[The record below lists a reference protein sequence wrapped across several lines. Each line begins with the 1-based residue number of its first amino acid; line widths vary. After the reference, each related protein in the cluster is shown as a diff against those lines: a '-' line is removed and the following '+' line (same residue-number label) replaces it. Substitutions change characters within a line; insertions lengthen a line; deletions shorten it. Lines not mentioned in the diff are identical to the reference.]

1 MKTGAERWCGYAGRV
16 LRVDLDT
23 GRSTI
28 EPLDREAAR
37 RCLGGRGLNMQV
49 LYDEV
54 HPEVDP
60 LSPENRLMFATGPL
74 VGTAFSGA
82 SRVNVSA
89 RSPLTGILG
98 DSNAGGFFGPELKY
112 AGFDQVI
119 IRGRAPDLTY
129 LLITEE
135 GACLRPAGH
144 LRGQDVWQTQQA
156 IRAELG
162 DEGVQVGVAGPAAEN
177 GVLFAGVFFNLAR
190 PAARTG
196 MGAVMAAKNLKAVAV
211 RGRGAVRVADR
222 AAFDAAVALAD
233 AAIFAHPE
241 YEPRKRLGTTRLVRA
256 LHGLGCLASF
266 HFRTGRFPGVERV
279 SGEHLAATYRLKG
292 KACFGCNIPCS
303 RFFRVDSGPFA
314 GLASE
319 GPEFEGLAG
328 FSSRVGNDDL
338 ALALRA
344 IDMCNRYGMDVIST
358 SEVISFLM
366 ELAEAG
372 IVGPGEADGLDL
384 RWGSGRTILALIE
397 KICRRE
403 GIGEVLA
410 GGVRRAAQLIGR
422 RSERYAMHIKGMEVF
437 QADPR
442 GIKGYALGLA
452 VASRGGDHLR
462 SEPWFELTGNREEA
476 LRRFGVA
483 EAAERLAPAGKGV
496 LVKHYEERCA
506 LADCLE
512 VCKNTLVNMEILPYD
527 QAARVLSAAT
537 GWEFSEEEV
546 RDACERLVN
555 LERCYNA
562 RLGLGRRDDTLPER
576 FTREPLPPDS
586 GPSAGSVVELD
597 RMLDE
602 YYRARGWDES
612 TGLPKKETLSR
623 LGLEQP
629 AP

>member
-144 LRGQDVWQTQQA
+144 LRGLDVWQTQQA

-222 AAFDAAVALAD
+222 AA
-233 AAIFAHPE
+233 
-241 YEPRKRLGTTRLVRA
+241 
-256 LHGLGCLASF
+256 
-266 HFRTGRFPGVERV
+266 
-279 SGEHLAATYRLKG
+279 
-292 KACFGCNIPCS
+292 
-303 RFFRVDSGPFA
+303 
-314 GLASE
+314 
-319 GPEFEGLAG
+319 
-328 FSSRVGNDDL
+328 
-338 ALALRA
+338 
-344 IDMCNRYGMDVIST
+344 
-358 SEVISFLM
+358 
-366 ELAEAG
+366 
-372 IVGPGEADGLDL
+372 
-384 RWGSGRTILALIE
+384 
-397 KICRRE
+397 
-403 GIGEVLA
+403 
-410 GGVRRAAQLIGR
+410 
-422 RSERYAMHIKGMEVF
+422 
-437 QADPR
+437 
-442 GIKGYALGLA
+442 
-452 VASRGGDHLR
+452 
-462 SEPWFELTGNREEA
+462 
-476 LRRFGVA
+476 
-483 EAAERLAPAGKGV
+483 
-496 LVKHYEERCA
+496 
-506 LADCLE
+506 
-512 VCKNTLVNMEILPYD
+512 
-527 QAARVLSAAT
+527 
-537 GWEFSEEEV
+537 
-546 RDACERLVN
+546 
-555 LERCYNA
+555 
-562 RLGLGRRDDTLPER
+562 
-576 FTREPLPPDS
+576 
-586 GPSAGSVVELD
+586 
-597 RMLDE
+597 
-602 YYRARGWDES
+602 
-612 TGLPKKETLSR
+612 
-623 LGLEQP
+623 
-629 AP
+629 

>member
-1 MKTGAERWCGYAGRV
+1 
-16 LRVDLDT
+16 
-23 GRSTI
+23 
-28 EPLDREAAR
+28 
-37 RCLGGRGLNMQV
+37 
-49 LYDEV
+49 
-54 HPEVDP
+54 
-60 LSPENRLMFATGPL
+60 
-74 VGTAFSGA
+74 
-82 SRVNVSA
+82 
-89 RSPLTGILG
+89 
-98 DSNAGGFFGPELKY
+98 
-112 AGFDQVI
+112 
-119 IRGRAPDLTY
+119 
-129 LLITEE
+129 
-135 GACLRPAGH
+135 
-144 LRGQDVWQTQQA
+144 
-156 IRAELG
+156 
-162 DEGVQVGVAGPAAEN
+162 
-177 GVLFAGVFFNLAR
+177 
-190 PAARTG
+190 
-196 MGAVMAAKNLKAVAV
+196 
-211 RGRGAVRVADR
+211 
-222 AAFDAAVALAD
+222 
-233 AAIFAHPE
+233 
-241 YEPRKRLGTTRLVRA
+241 
-256 LHGLGCLASF
+256 
-266 HFRTGRFPGVERV
+266 
-279 SGEHLAATYRLKG
+279 
-292 KACFGCNIPCS
+292 
-303 RFFRVDSGPFA
+303 
-314 GLASE
+314 
-319 GPEFEGLAG
+319 
-328 FSSRVGNDDL
+328 
-338 ALALRA
+338 
-344 IDMCNRYGMDVIST
+344 
-358 SEVISFLM
+358 
-366 ELAEAG
+366 
-372 IVGPGEADGLDL
+372 
-384 RWGSGRTILALIE
+384 
-397 KICRRE
+397 
-403 GIGEVLA
+403 
-410 GGVRRAAQLIGR
+410 RRAAQLVGR
-422 RSERYAMHIKGMEVF
+422 GSERYAMHIKGLEVF